1 MNDIKNMSN
10 KQRGSSLLTVLV
22 VLLVLSLLAVASF
35 DSSNLQSLMTR
46 NSQLRLETFN
56 TANTE
61 IEAQLDDFSSTA
73 GVINAT
79 IAGLLDTESVTE
91 TEILSPKAA
100 IPQTSVTS
108 VNGFTKTVEVSKDGG
123 CPIYGSQIDSGT
135 GGTGCTS
142 FIISSDATVDNL
154 NIISDQSQTFNLLS
168 L

>member
-1 MNDIKNMSN
+1 MNSMKKMSI

-56 TANTE
+56 TGNAE
-61 IEAQLDDFSSTA
+61 IEAQLDGFSSTP

-79 IAGLLDTESVTE
+79 IAKLLDTDSTTV
-91 TEILSPKAA
+91 AA
-100 IPQTSVTS
+100 NTTLTAKSTI
-108 VNGFTKTVEVSKDGG
+108 NGFSKTLELSKEGG
-123 CPIYGSQIDSGT
+123 CPIYGSQINSGT

-142 FIISSDATVDNL
+142 FIMSGNTAVNGL
-154 NIISDQSQTFNLLS
+154 NITSEQRQTFNLQS